1 MIKITS
7 IFILA
12 FVLVPHP
19 ASASEAGV
27 TQANPQLSDK
37 PPTTADSSQKAKGSI
52 LTTLASTV
60 TGVGVGFVAGIPV
73 ALTFFRAPAGGRPS
87 MQQRTLFIGSII
99 GCSLLGGILGNAIA
113 SKFD

>member
-1 MIKITS
+1 MSKFNW
-7 IFILA
+7 IFVLA
-12 FVLVPHP
+12 FALVPNL
-19 ASASEAGV
+19 ASASEDHV
-27 TQANPQLSDK
+27 TQANPQLSGK
-37 PPTTADSSQKAKGSI
+37 PPTTVDSSQKATGSP
-52 LTTLASTV
+52 LTTVVSTV

-87 MQQRTLFIGSII
+87 TQRRALFIGSII